1 MKGPRDDNAF
11 ASFLGLRWTGPDE
24 LRLEVRP
31 ELVNGTGRL
40 LGPVVFSLVD
50 YGMSA
55 CVWDALNEGEVC
67 ATINVGINFIN
78 SAAEGEVICVSSL
91 DRRTRTAA
99 ATRSELRHADGR
111 LLATAVGSFAIM
123 RARSEPSPPA

>member
-1 MKGPRDDNAF
+1 MKGPRDEHPF
-11 ASFLGLRWTGPDE
+11 ASYLGLRWTGPDE
-24 LRLEVRP
+24 VRLEIRP
-31 ELVNGTGRL
+31 ELINGTGRL

-55 CVWDALNEGEVC
+55 CVWDALGEGEVC
-67 ATINVGINFIN
+67 ATINVAINFVN

-91 DRRTRTAA
+91 DRRTRHAA
-99 ATRSELRHADGR
+99 ATRSEVRHTDGR

-123 RARSEPSPPA
+123 RARSAPSAPA